1 MFTHQVPGNTTW
13 GGLREQHSTMESTDT
28 DQLVA
33 AQTFVPS
40 KGQTTNELKKIKTAV
55 RIQMK
60 TTSKKLGINEDNVE
74 PHQ

>member
-1 MFTHQVPGNTTW
+1 
-13 GGLREQHSTMESTDT
+13 MESTDT

-33 AQTFVPS
+33 AQNFVPS

-60 TTSKKLGINEDNVE
+60 TTSKKLGINGDNVE

>member
-1 MFTHQVPGNTTW
+1 
-13 GGLREQHSTMESTDT
+13 MESTDT

-40 KGQTTNELKKIKTAV
+40 KRQTTNELKKIKTAV

-60 TTSKKLGINEDNVE
+60 TTSKKWG
-74 PHQ
+74 